1 MRAAVPETYADRIA
15 LGDVFNIRMPSG
27 QTVPGKVFFKAVEG
41 DFATQRDVS
50 RRKRDIKTVVLKL
63 RIENP
68 NELFVPGMTAD
79 VLVPQSTLQAGVQQR
94 KQEAAHPVQP
104 PSKPTA
110 E

>member
-1 MRAAVPETYADRIA
+1 
-15 LGDVFNIRMPSG
+15 
-27 QTVPGKVFFKAVEG
+27 
-41 DFATQRDVS
+41 VS

-79 VLVPQSTLQAGVQQR
+79 VVVPQSTLQSGVQQR
-94 KQEAAHPVQP
+94 KQQAAQP
-104 PSKPTA
+104 APAQTKPTA